1 MSNYYDIYIVGV
13 GGQGIL
19 TIADI
24 ITLTAAKKGLDV
36 NYYPTKGMAQR
47 GGFVKA
53 QLRLGRKAD
62 SFGPSI
68 PKGGADLIVSME
80 LSETLKA
87 IRYAKKGADYVV
99 LGTHWE
105 PTAVMLGK
113 APYPKEETV
122 IEEIKKAGG
131 NVCFLSPDHVPE
143 YARENLYTLGAI
155 YAHAKLS
162 EIFTQEEIES
172 VISDRWPKVA
182 ENNIKAFKAGLEA
195 QVLN

>member
-1 MSNYYDIYIVGV
+1 MKNYYDIYIVGV

-24 ITLTAAKKGLDV
+24 ITLTAAKKGIDV

-53 QLRLGRKAD
+53 QLRIGRSAD
-62 SFGPSI
+62 TFGPSI

-87 IRYAKKGADYVV
+87 IRYAKKGADFVV

-113 APYPKEETV
+113 APYPQEETV
-122 IEEIKKAGG
+122 IDEIKKAGG
-131 NVCFLSPDHVPE
+131 KVSFLNPANVPE

-155 YAHAKLS
+155 FAYAKLS
-162 EIFTQEEIES
+162 DIFTQEEIEQ
-172 VISDRWPKVA
+172 VIEERWPSVA
-182 ENNIKAFKAGLEA
+182 EGNLKGFRAGLEA
-195 QVLN
+195 VVIN